1 MKIVIKL
8 ITVHKYKC
16 TIHRK
21 TLGHNSP
28 SGSIKHTVIGI
39 RNWLSYVGG
48 TFYNKYISLSAS
60 VGWNVSAVVD
70 VSFRSLAVATHS
82 AT

>member
-21 TLGHNSP
+21 TFGHNSP
-28 SGSIKHTVIGI
+28 SGSIKRSHKMLIDWSMTTITKPNARATSVTIVERTAPRLGLRI
-39 RNWLSYVGG
+39 Q
-48 TFYNKYISLSAS
+48 NKTDAMEM
-60 VGWNVSAVVD
+60 
-70 VSFRSLAVATHS
+70 
-82 AT
+82 